1 MKNIAV
7 VMLIVAGLAGCAS
20 SSEPNDE
27 TRGWPVEKLYYEAHD
42 ELNSGNYTRSI
53 KLYETLEARFPY
65 GRYAQQAQMD
75 LAYAH
80 FKDQEPALALA
91 ACDRFIKLHP
101 AHANVDYIYYL
112 KGLIN
117 YNEDGGILAKYTGQ
131 DRAER
136 DPKAARESYLAFNE
150 LVTRFPDSK
159 YAPDARE
166 KMTNLVYGLAEHDL
180 FVSRYYMRRGAYI
193 AAANRA
199 QGMVK
204 EFSDTP
210 FVEEALAI
218 MVTAYDKLG
227 QPQLRDDSKRV
238 LAKNYPNSQY
248 LEKNWTPR
256 QVPWYQFW

>member
-1 MKNIAV
+1 MKRIAV
-7 VMLIVAGLAGCAS
+7 TVLLAAGLTACAGT
-20 SSEPNDE
+20 SEPADE
-27 TRGWPVEKLYYEAHD
+27 TRGWTVEKLYAEARD
-42 ELNSGNYTRSI
+42 ELNSSNYTRAI

-80 FKDQEPALALA
+80 FKDLEPALALA
-91 ACDRFIKLHP
+91 ACDRFLKLHP

-131 DRAER
+131 ERAER
-136 DPKAARESYLAFNE
+136 DPKAARDAFLAFRE

-166 KMTNLVYGLAEHDL
+166 KMKNLVAGLAEHEL
-180 FVSRYYMRRGAYI
+180 YVARYYMQRQAYV

-199 QGMVK
+199 QSMVQ
-204 EFSDTP
+204 EFANTEY
-210 FVEEALAI
+210 VEEALAI
-218 MVTAYDKLG
+218 MVSAYDSLG
-227 QPQLRDDSKRV
+227 EATLRDNARRV
-238 LAKNYPNSQY
+238 LELNYPQSAY
-248 LEKNWTPR
+248 LQKQWKPR
-256 QVPWYQFW
+256 SVPWYQFW